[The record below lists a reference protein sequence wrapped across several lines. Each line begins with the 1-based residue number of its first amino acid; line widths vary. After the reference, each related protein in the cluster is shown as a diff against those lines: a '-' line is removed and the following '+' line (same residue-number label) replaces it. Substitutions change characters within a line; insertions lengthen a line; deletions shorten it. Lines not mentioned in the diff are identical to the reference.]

1 MKTEEDL
8 YLTLSQLNM
17 RVSARQFRYGEMR
30 IKCVASITE
39 EPINVDHEDG
49 GLVLEIINL
58 PEAMKLHTE
67 NVFEVPVLSGGAI
80 LAPGL
85 YLVVLALLPH
95 LLHLL
100 PHLLHLLHLLP
111 HLLHHLHHLPH
122 LLHLL
127 PQIVLHMLIHLVHHI
142 PKLIQVGLFL
152 PFYSCSAPNLTP
164 SNPKSS
170 RK

>member
-1 MKTEEDL
+1 MFEWL
-8 YLTLSQLNM
+8 LSMQINCII
-17 RVSARQFRYGEMR
+17 SAH
-30 IKCVASITE
+30 IS
-39 EPINVDHEDG
+39 
-49 GLVLEIINL
+49 
-58 PEAMKLHTE
+58 
-67 NVFEVPVLSGGAI
+67 VPVLSGGAI

-100 PHLLHLLHLLP
+100 PHLLHLLHHLP
-111 HLLHHLHHLPH
+111 HLLH

-127 PQIVLHMLIHLVHHI
+127 PQIVLHMLIHLVDHI

-152 PFYSCSAPNLTP
+152 PFYSCSAPNLTI

-170 RK
+170 RKWNDRRHTYKTIVLRSLVPEWSWCNIWFLSYDWFTCYCFPE

>member
-1 MKTEEDL
+1 M
-8 YLTLSQLNM
+8 
-17 RVSARQFRYGEMR
+17 G
-30 IKCVASITE
+30 ASISE

-85 YLVVLALLPH
+85 YLVVLPLLPH
-95 LLHLL
+95 LL
-100 PHLLHLLHLLP
+100 
-111 HLLHHLHHLPH
+111 H

-127 PQIVLHMLIHLVHHI
+127 PQIVLHMLIHLVNHI

-152 PFYSCSAPNLTP
+152 PFYSCSAPNLTI
-164 SNPKSS
+164 SNPK
-170 RK
+170 